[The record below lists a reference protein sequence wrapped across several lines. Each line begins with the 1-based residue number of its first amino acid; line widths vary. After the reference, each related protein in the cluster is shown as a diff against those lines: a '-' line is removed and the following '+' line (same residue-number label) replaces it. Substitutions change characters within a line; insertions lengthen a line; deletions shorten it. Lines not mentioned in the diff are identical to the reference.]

1 MKIFLR
7 LLQFAR
13 PYRQYL
19 PEYIA
24 YVVPSIVF
32 GALNFTLLI
41 PLFDTLFNVQKNVN
55 IASLPDFHFSL
66 NYVKDLFNYSFEY
79 LVVNFGKIV
88 AMEVTCGI
96 ILLSVLMTNVFRYMS
111 QRVLTRMRTRLV
123 YRLRREVFEK
133 LSRLHLGFFNK
144 QQKGNILSVMSA
156 DVHEIES
163 SIVSSIQTIF
173 RDPLQLIIYFVLLFI
188 VSAKL
193 TMVTIVFFPIS
204 AYIIARISKSLRKSA
219 NKSQSLLGTIL
230 SNTEETIS
238 GIRII
243 KAFNAEK
250 FVQKKFNSQND
261 SYRKVSKSLINRREL
276 AGPLAEFLGTLVVVG
291 VLLYGGRMVL
301 NESSPLSA
309 SEFITYI
316 ILYSQIIP
324 PIKNISNAVTTIQRG
339 LAAGERAL
347 AIIDTPDEVVNS
359 KGAEELSAFEVG
371 IEYRDVS
378 FAYDSENVLN
388 HVSFKLPRGKMVALV
403 GQSGSGKS
411 TLADL
416 LIRYYD
422 TGSGSISID
431 DKDLREYT
439 LESLR
444 SKMGVV
450 TQEPILFNDTV
461 FNNIAFGN
469 PDAKEEDVLK
479 AAGIANVHEFV
490 SQMEDGYQTNIG
502 DRGTRLSGGQRQRIS
517 IARAVLKNPPILVLD
532 EATSALDTESEKL
545 VQEAIEHLM
554 ENRTTLVIAHRLSTI
569 QHADEIIVLHQG
581 EIAERG
587 NHKQLI
593 ALNGIYKRLHE
604 MQSFA

>member
-13 PYRQYL
+13 PYRHYL
-19 PEYIA
+19 PEYIGYIIPA
-24 YVVPSIVF
+24 LIF

-41 PLFDTLFNVQKNVN
+41 PLFDTLFNVKKNTVT
-55 IASLPDFHFSL
+55 ISLPDFSLSL
-66 NYVKDLFNYSFEY
+66 NYFKGLFNYYFQY
-79 LVVNFGKIV
+79 LVVNYGKVI
-88 AMEVTCGI
+88 AMEATCGI
-96 ILLSVLMTNVFRYMS
+96 ILLSVLLTNVFKYMS

-123 YRLRREVFEK
+123 FRMRKDVFEK

-144 QQKGNILSVMSA
+144 QQKGNVLSVMSS
-156 DVHEIES
+156 DVNEVES
-163 SIVSSIQTIF
+163 SVVSSVQTIF
-173 RDPLQLIIYFVLLFI
+173 RDPLQLIIYFVLLFVI
-188 VSAKL
+188 SVKL
-193 TMVTIVFFPIS
+193 TLFTILFFPLS
-204 AYIIARISKSLRKSA
+204 ALVIARISKKLRHSA
-219 NKSQSLLGTIL
+219 NRSQRLLGTLL
-230 SNTEETIS
+230 SNTEEAIS

-250 FVQKKFNSQND
+250 FVQSKFNIHND

-276 AGPLAEFLGTLVVVG
+276 AGPLSEFMGTVVVIG
-291 VLLYGGRMVL
+291 VLLFGGRMVL

-339 LAAGERAL
+339 LAAGERVL
-347 AIIDTPDEVVNS
+347 SIIDTPDEVVNS
-359 KGAEELSAFEVG
+359 SGAVPLKIFEKG
-371 IEYRDVS
+371 IEYSGVG
-378 FAYDSENVLN
+378 FAYETEEVLKN
-388 HVSFKLPRGKMVALV
+388 ISFSLPRGKMVALV

-422 TGSGSISID
+422 TDRGSIRID
-431 DKDLREYT
+431 GKDIREYT

-444 SKMGVV
+444 SQMGVV
-450 TQEPILFNDTV
+450 TQEPILFNDSV
-461 FNNIAFGN
+461 FNNIAFGT
-469 PDAKEEDVLK
+469 PDAKEEDVLR
-479 AAGIANVHEFV
+479 AAKIANVHEFV
-490 SQMEDGYQTNIG
+490 SQMEEGYQTNIG

-517 IARAVLKNPPILVLD
+517 IARAVLKNPPILILD

-569 QHADEIIVLHQG
+569 QHADEIIVLQQG
-581 EIAERG
+581 EISERG
-587 NHKQLI
+587 NHKQLL
-593 ALNGIYKRLHE
+593 ALNGIYKRLHD

>member
-13 PYRQYL
+13 PYRHYL

-24 YVVPSIVF
+24 YIVPALIF

-41 PLFDTLFNVQKNVN
+41 PLFDTLFNVQKSSTT
-55 IASLPDFHFSL
+55 ISLPEFNLSL
-66 NYVKDLFNYSFEY
+66 NYIKNIFNYYFQY
-79 LVVNFGKIV
+79 LVVNHGKII
-88 AMEVTCGI
+88 AMEATCGI
-96 ILLSVLMTNVFRYMS
+96 ILLSVLLTNIFRYMS

-123 YRLRREVFEK
+123 YRMRKEVFEK
-133 LSRLHLGFFNK
+133 LSFLHLGFFNK
-144 QQKGNILSVMSA
+144 QQKGNVLSVMSS
-156 DVHEIES
+156 DVNEIES
-163 SIVSSIQTIF
+163 SVVSSVQTIF
-173 RDPLQLIIYFVLLFI
+173 RDPLQLIIYFVLLFVI
-188 VSAKL
+188 SLKL
-193 TMVTIVFFPIS
+193 TLFTIVFFPLS
-204 AYIIARISKSLRKSA
+204 ALIIARISKSLRHSA
-219 NKSQSLLGTIL
+219 NRSQSLLGTLL
-230 SNTEETIS
+230 SDTEEAIS
-238 GIRII
+238 GIRIV

-250 FVQKKFNSQND
+250 FVQNKFNNHND
-261 SYRKVSKSLINRREL
+261 AYRKVSKSLINRREL
-276 AGPLAEFLGTLVVVG
+276 AGPLAEFLGTVVVLG
-291 VLLYGGRMVL
+291 VLLFGGRMVL

-324 PIKNISNAVTTIQRG
+324 PIKNISNAVTTVQRG
-339 LAAGERAL
+339 LAAGERVL
-347 AIIDTPDEVVNS
+347 SIIDTTDDVVNRS
-359 KGAEELSAFEVG
+359 GALPLSIFEKG

-378 FAYDSENVLN
+378 FAYETEPVLKN
-388 HVSFKLPRGKMVALV
+388 ISFSLPRGKMVALV

-422 TGSGSISID
+422 TVTGSILID
-431 DKDLREYT
+431 GKDIRDYT

-450 TQEPILFNDTV
+450 TQEPILFNDTI
-461 FNNIAFGN
+461 FNNIAFGI

-479 AAGIANVHEFV
+479 AAKIANVHEFV
-490 SQMEDGYQTNIG
+490 SQMEEGYLTNIG

-569 QHADEIIVLHQG
+569 QHADEIIVLQQG

-587 NHKQLI
+587 SHKQL
-593 ALNGIYKRLHE
+593 LEHNGIYKRLHD